1 MSLFKRIF
9 GFGKPE
15 PVASVESEKVIA
27 INEQPVTPPLA
38 APKIEKQPVAI
49 LKAPE
54 ESVPAKVAPVK
65 KATPAVKKKPV
76 NKPVAKK

>member
-9 GFGKPE
+9 GFGKSE
-15 PVASVESEKVIA
+15 SVESVESEKVIA
-27 INEQPVTPPLA
+27 INEQPVTPS
-38 APKIEKQPVAI
+38 IEKQPPAI

-54 ESVPAKVAPVK
+54 EAVPAKVAPVK

-76 NKPVAKK
+76 NKPVAKKQ